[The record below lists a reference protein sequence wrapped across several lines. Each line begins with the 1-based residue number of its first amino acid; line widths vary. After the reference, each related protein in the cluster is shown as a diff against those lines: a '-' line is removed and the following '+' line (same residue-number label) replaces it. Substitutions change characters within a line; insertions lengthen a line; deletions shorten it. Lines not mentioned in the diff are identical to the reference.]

1 MHSSINQYKLDISNI
16 CKRYSVAKL
25 DVFGSAAREYDFNP
39 TNSDA
44 DFLIEFVPEV
54 HVGLSEFIG
63 IKTELEKLLGR
74 NVDLIE
80 PEAIVNPYVL
90 ASIKRN
96 RETIY
101 AA

>member
-1 MHSSINQYKLDISNI
+1 MHPSIDQYKDDISII
-16 CKRYSVAKL
+16 CKRYRVSKL
-25 DVFGSAAREYDFNP
+25 DVFGSAARKDDFSP
-39 TNSDA
+39 ISSDA
-44 DFLIEFVPEV
+44 DFLIEFAPEV
-54 HVGLSEFIG
+54 QVGLGEFIG

-74 NVDLIE
+74 HVDLLE

-96 RETIY
+96 RETVY